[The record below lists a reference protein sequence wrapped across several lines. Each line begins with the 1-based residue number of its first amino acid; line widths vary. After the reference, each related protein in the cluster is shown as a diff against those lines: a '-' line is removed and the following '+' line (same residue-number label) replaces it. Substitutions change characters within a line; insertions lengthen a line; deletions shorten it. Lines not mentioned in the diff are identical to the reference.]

1 MNREQTVLDL
11 GTHRVSA
18 IIRTDDRTTAFKA
31 IAAVV
36 RGGFRVVEFTLT
48 TPGALDLIRE
58 FAAEKDLVV
67 GAGTVLTTEAAHQSV
82 EAGARFLVSPIMDPA
97 IIAEARKLDV
107 ASIPGTHTPTEMMAA
122 VRAGADIVKLFPA
135 PADIPRYVSQV
146 RAPLPQLKI
155 FPTAGV
161 DEDNFISILRAG
173 AFGVGLVASL
183 FPATELKGGDFTAI
197 EERARRVVERL
208 AAEG

>member
-11 GTHRVSA
+11 GTHRISA
-18 IIRTDDRTTAFKA
+18 IIRTDDRRTAFEA

-58 FAAEKDLVV
+58 FSSDRDLVV
-67 GAGTVLTTEAAHQSV
+67 GAGTVLTAAAAHQSV
-82 EAGARFLVSPIMDPA
+82 EAGARFLVSPIMDPE

-135 PADIPRYVSQV
+135 PADIPRYLGQV
-146 RAPLPQLKI
+146 RAPLPHLRI

-161 DEDNFISILRAG
+161 DEDNFIPILRAG

-183 FPATELKGGDFTAI
+183 FPAAELKAGDFTAI
-197 EERARRVVERL
+197 EERARRVVARL